1 MRIKTNRPVY
11 SYAEG
16 DKSEF
21 IKKFGEKFKEW
32 KDSGKLKEVGSTLGQ
47 IGQSGIFQG
56 WRERRRAKKAQSSMP
71 QPQPMA
77 PMPQPQPEKQGMSQT
92 TKILI
97 GVGAGVLIL
106 GLVYFASKKNTTIV
120 TQTK

>member
-32 KDSGKLKEVGSTLGQ
+32 KDSGKLKQVGATLGQ
-47 IGQSGIFQG
+47 VGQSGIFQG
-56 WRERRRAKKAQSSMP
+56 LFKGRRNKQQQPMP
-71 QPQPMA
+71 QQPM
-77 PMPQPQPEKQGMSQT
+77 PPIPQPQPEKQGMSQT

>member
-1 MRIKTNRPVY
+1 MKIKTNRPVY

-16 DKSEF
+16 DKGEF

-47 IGQSGIFQG
+47 IGQSGILQG
-56 WRERRRAKKAQSSMP
+56 WRERRQARKAQRSMP
-71 QPQPMA
+71 PTQPMA
-77 PMPQPQPEKQGMSQT
+77 PMPPPPPEKQGMSQT

-97 GVGAGVLIL
+97 GVGAGALIL
-106 GLVYFASKKNTTIV
+106 GLIYFASKKNTTII
-120 TQTK
+120 TQPK